1 MDCQGKFFRE
11 SATIESVHSKTET
24 FLFVYVTSPQTF
36 SFPDLGEFSSVDA
49 GHIMQFKNLKFFWS
63 IMQFKNLKF
72 FFGLVTIYFD
82 PINVEQVLIIH
93 GFCSGVILKKSIYTC
108 CA

>member
-1 MDCQGKFFRE
+1 MDIVRVPMDCQGKFFRE

-49 GHIMQFKNLKFFWS
+49 GHIMQFKNLKLFWS

-72 FFGLVTIYFD
+72 FLVWSRSI
-82 PINVEQVLIIH
+82 LIQ
-93 GFCSGVILKKSIYTC
+93 LT
-108 CA
+108 